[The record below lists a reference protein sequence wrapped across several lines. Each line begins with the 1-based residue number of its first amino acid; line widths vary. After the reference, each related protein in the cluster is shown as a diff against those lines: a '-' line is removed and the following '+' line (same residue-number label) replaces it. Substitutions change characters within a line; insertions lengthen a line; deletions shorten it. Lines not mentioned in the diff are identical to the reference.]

1 MKTKL
6 KNYVKDWE
14 NRCYKN
20 GIPEEAPLRLEL
32 LNKVPT
38 YRNIVKA
45 ILKNDINLETLGF
58 SRQFCKAYSDLKRI
72 ELIDRGVIKETN
84 QIKLKL

>member
-20 GIPEEAPLRLEL
+20 GIPEEAPIRLEL

-58 SRQFCKAYSDLKRI
+58 SRPFCKAYSDLKRI